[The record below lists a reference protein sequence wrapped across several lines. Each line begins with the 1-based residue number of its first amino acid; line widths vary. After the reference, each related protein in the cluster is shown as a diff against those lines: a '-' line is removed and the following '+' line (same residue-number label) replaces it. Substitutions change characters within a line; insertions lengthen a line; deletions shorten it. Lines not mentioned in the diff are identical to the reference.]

1 MIALDHPGMVLLA
14 LMCLFG
20 RVLFANLSVGPVDT
34 SMKAVLTPTLC
45 LTIMQVGVHTVRQ
58 DHVESFQQNC
68 GPALRS
74 LWQLHALHP
83 LISSL
88 PALVSIY
95 LA

>member
-1 MIALDHPGMVLLA
+1 MVLLA

-45 LTIMQVGVHTVRQ
+45 RTIIQVGAHTVCQ
-58 DHVESFQQNC
+58 DHVERSQQNC

-74 LWQLHALHP
+74 LWQLHAFHP

-88 PALVSIY
+88 PVLVSIY